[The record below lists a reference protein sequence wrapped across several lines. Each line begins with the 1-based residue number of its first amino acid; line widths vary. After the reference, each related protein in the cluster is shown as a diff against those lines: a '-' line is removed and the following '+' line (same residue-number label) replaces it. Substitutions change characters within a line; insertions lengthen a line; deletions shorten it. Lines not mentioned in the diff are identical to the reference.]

1 MVQLDAFPLQWACLT
16 PRRSCMNMTEAKSQY
31 LRVKVLLNPLLQ
43 TFRTDGILEV
53 PITALVAQCFG
64 EDRA

>member
-1 MVQLDAFPLQWACLT
+1 
-16 PRRSCMNMTEAKSQY
+16 MNMTEAKSQY